1 MAPSQLK
8 QLKASL
14 HEHGV
19 LGPHKSRKAR
29 KQTSKDAEKRLQRNA
44 ALQGIRERFNP
55 FELKQPARKDKFDVT
70 SNKPVKKNAPGRP
83 GVTKGLGE
91 EKRRVTLL
99 KEIQSRSKV
108 GGILDR
114 RFGENDPTMTPE
126 QRAAERFARQS
137 ERKLKKTS
145 IFNLE
150 DEDGDEVQLTHGGRS
165 LAFGIGHGRDE
176 FGEPKARDSDD
187 DNGDTYGRPHKRIRL
202 SDEDESQEEETE
214 AGGGLLERK
223 KSKQEVMKEV
233 IAKSK
238 LYKYERQ
245 QAKEDDDDLRA
256 ELDKGLPEFY
266 EALRN
271 QRRPTKPLRPRE
283 AAESEPTM
291 NPDRAALLA
300 GKDREDADKEYNERV
315 RQMAMD
321 VRSKPV
327 DRTKT
332 EEERAAEEAIKLQDM
347 EKKRLQRMRGEPESS
362 DDEDNADPPL
372 EDKDE
377 DQDDAQVFGLGQG
390 LVEDSAYPE
399 LDIEDEDNFVL
410 DGDLIA
416 SDSEVDIATDEED
429 GESLDSSQAVDSD
442 GDDDLI
448 NGLVLPEAPLTGKA
462 EALANGV
469 GSAASSERDLAFTYP
484 CPQTHEELLGLTTN
498 ARINDL
504 PVIVQRIRAL
514 YHPKLAAGNKAK
526 LEQFS
531 KVLAEHL
538 AHLADD
544 AGQCPHSV
552 LESLLRHLHS
562 LAKSFPEAVGLAF
575 RSCLRQISIERPLK
589 LMAGDLVVLTGISA
603 IFPTSDHFHSVVTP
617 ANLVLTRYLGQ
628 SSVQRLGD
636 LAIGA
641 YCCTLALQFQQ
652 LSRRY
657 VPECMAYLVNAI
669 SSLAPMTVKDR
680 LLLVPKRLPDTS
692 LRLTVDSSQESG
704 HLTTMDFQA
713 GNDDEVLKA
722 RLLRTF
728 VILLDHA
735 AGLWQ
740 SKTSFYEIFEPAAV
754 VLEHLAKSCVSRRLL
769 QNNQVFI
776 NVLKSAIKKLR
787 DLRAEALKGRRPLL
801 LHNHRPLAIKTS
813 IPKFE
818 ESYNP
823 DRHYDPDRERSELNK
838 LKAEHKRER
847 KGALRELRKDANF
860 IARESLREK
869 KEKDAA
875 YEKKFKRLVAEIQ
888 GEEGQEAKEYER
900 EKRKR
905 KGRR

>member
-14 HEHGV
+14 HDHGV
-19 LGPHKSRKAR
+19 LGPQKSKKVR
-29 KQTSKDAEKRLQRNA
+29 KQTSKDAGKRLQRNA

-55 FELKQPARKDKFDVT
+55 FEVKQSARKDKFDVT
-70 SNKPVKKNAPGRP
+70 SNKPAKKNGPGRP

-91 EKRRVTLL
+91 ERRRATLL

-137 ERKLKKTS
+137 ERKLKKSS

-150 DEDGDEVQLTHGGRS
+150 DDDEEEVQLTHGGRS
-165 LAFGIGHGRDE
+165 LTFGDVDGHDDFGDDE
-176 FGEPKARDSDD
+176 AALSGEE
-187 DNGDTYGRPHKRIRL
+187 DNDRPRKRQRL
-202 SDEDESQEEETE
+202 SDGENSQGESEGAED
-214 AGGGLLERK
+214 GLPERH

-245 QAKEDDDDLRA
+245 QAKEDDDELRA
-256 ELDKGLPEFY
+256 ELDRGLPEFY

-271 QRRPTKPLRPRE
+271 QRLPTKPPPLRE
-283 AAESEPTM
+283 AADSDPTM

-321 VRSKPV
+321 MRSKPA

-332 EEERAAEEAIKLQDM
+332 EEEKVAEEAEKLRDL
-347 EKKRLQRMRGEPESS
+347 ERERLRRMRGQPESS
-362 DDEDNADPPL
+362 DEEDDPDPELPL
-372 EDKDE
+372 ENEHE
-377 DQDDAQVFGLGQG
+377 DQDDAQLFGLGQSHDK
-390 LVEDSAYPE
+390 VSEYRE
-399 LDIEDEDNFVL
+399 LAVEDEDEFVL
-410 DGDLIA
+410 DEDLIA
-416 SDSEVDIATDEED
+416 SNSDAEMATDVED
-429 GESLDSSQAVDSD
+429 IESQGSLQGTESE

-448 NGLVLPEAPLTGKA
+448 NGLVLPQTPSSQEDQKLT
-462 EALANGV
+462 NGI
-469 GSAASSERDLAFTYP
+469 GDAKSSERNLAFTFP
-484 CPQTHEELLGLTTN
+484 CPQTREELLEIAESAST
-498 ARINDL
+498 NDL
-504 PVIVQRIRAL
+504 PTIVQRIRAL
-514 YHPKLAAGNKAK
+514 YHPQLAAGNKAK

-531 KVLAEHL
+531 RVLTEYVAQL
-538 AHLADD
+538 GNDG
-544 AGQCPHSV
+544 GQCPSSV
-552 LESLLRHLHS
+552 LETLLRHLHS
-562 LAKSFPEAVGLAF
+562 LAKSFPEAVGSTF
-575 RSCLRQISIERPLK
+575 RAHLQRISNERPLR
-589 LMAGDLVVLTGISA
+589 LGAGDMTMLTGISA

-617 ANLVLTRYLGQ
+617 ANLVLARYLGQ
-628 SSVQRLGD
+628 SSVQTLGD
-636 LAIGA
+636 LAIGS
-641 YCCTLALQFQQ
+641 YCCTLALQYQHF
-652 LSRRY
+652 SKRY
-657 VPECMAYLVNAI
+657 VPECMTYLVNAI
-669 SSLAPMTVKDR
+669 LALAPTALKDPR
-680 LLLVPKRLPDTS
+680 ILVPRRLPDTS
-692 LRLTVDSSQESG
+692 LRLTADLLHDPGPLKSV
-704 HLTTMDFQA
+704 DFQA
-713 GNDDEVLKA
+713 RPGDEGLKV

-728 VILLDHA
+728 VALLDEA
-735 AGLWQ
+735 ADLWQ
-740 SKTSFYEIFEPAAV
+740 DKTAFYEIFEPAAI
-754 VLEHLAKSCVSRRLL
+754 VLDHLAKSCSSRRLL
-769 QNNQVFI
+769 QSNHVFI
-776 NVLKSAIKKLR
+776 DLLTSLTKKLQDR
-787 DLRAEALKGRRPLL
+787 RLQALAVRRPLL

-847 KGALRELRKDANF
+847 KGAMRELRKDANF
-860 IARESLREK
+860 IARENLREK

-888 GEEGQEAKEYER
+888 GEEGKEAKEYER

-905 KGRR
+905 KGKW

>member
-14 HEHGV
+14 HDHGV
-19 LGPHKSRKAR
+19 LGPQKSKNAR
-29 KQTSKDAEKRLQRNA
+29 KQTSKDVGKRLQRNA

-55 FELKQPARKDKFDVT
+55 FEIKQAARKEKFDVT
-70 SNKPVKKNAPGRP
+70 SNKPVKGKGSGRP
-83 GVTKGLGE
+83 GVTKALGE
-91 EKRRVTLL
+91 ERRRATLL
-99 KEIQSRSKV
+99 RELQSRSKV
-108 GGILDR
+108 GGMLDR

-137 ERKLKKTS
+137 ERKLKKSS

-150 DEDGDEVQLTHGGRS
+150 QEDEDEMQLTHGGRS
-165 LAFGIGHGRDE
+165 LAFGNEDGQDGFLEADV
-176 FGEPKARDSDD
+176 GDSDGEED
-187 DNGDTYGRPHKRIRL
+187 DRPRKRRRL
-202 SDEDESQEEETE
+202 SDDEESQDDSPKAED
-214 AGGGLLERK
+214 GLPERK
-223 KSKQEVMKEV
+223 KSKLEVMKEV

-256 ELDKGLPEFY
+256 ELDRGLPEFY

-271 QRRPTKPLRPRE
+271 HQLPTKQPHPRQTR
-283 AAESEPTM
+283 SSDPTM

-315 RQMAMD
+315 RQMALD
-321 VRSKPV
+321 LRSKPA

-332 EEERAAEEAIKLQDM
+332 EEEKATEEA
-347 EKKRLQRMRGEPESS
+347 ERLRDLEMNRLKRMRGEPESS
-362 DDEDNADPPL
+362 DEEDDAEPPL
-372 EDKDE
+372 NDEHE
-377 DQDDAQVFGLGQG
+377 DQDDARVFGLGKG
-390 LVEDSAYPE
+390 LIDGSARRE
-399 LDIEDEDNFVL
+399 LDLEDEDDFVL
-410 DGDLIA
+410 DDDLIA
-416 SDSEVDIATDEED
+416 SDSEADVATDEED
-429 GESLDSSQAVDSD
+429 GESQQSSQAVDSD
-442 GDDDLI
+442 GNDDLI
-448 NGLVLPEAPLTGKA
+448 NGLVLPDAPSMQTEEKFT
-462 EALANGV
+462 NGL
-469 GSAASSERDLAFTYP
+469 GSTKSPERDMAFTYP
-484 CPQTHEELLGLTTN
+484 CPQTREELLEITEK
-498 ARINDL
+498 ADINDL

-531 KVLAEHL
+531 QVLTEHV
-538 AHLADD
+538 AHLADEHV
-544 AGQCPHSV
+544 QCPIPV
-552 LESLLRHLHS
+552 LETLLRHLHS
-562 LAKSFPEAVGLAF
+562 LAKSFPEAVGSAF
-575 RSCLRQISIERPLK
+575 RTCLQQISYQRPLT
-589 LMAGDLVVLTGISA
+589 LRAGDLVILTGIFA

-628 SSVQRLGD
+628 CLVQTLGD
-636 LAIGA
+636 LATGA
-641 YCCTLALQFQQ
+641 YCCTLVLQYQQ
-652 LSRRY
+652 FSKRY
-657 VPECMAYLVNAI
+657 IPEFMNYLVNAI
-669 SSLAPMTVKDR
+669 SA
-680 LLLVPKRLPDTS
+680 LVPTVLKDLRVSAPRRLPDAS
-692 LRLTVDSSQESG
+692 LRLTADLAQEPG
-704 HLTTMDFQA
+704 LLKTVDFQA
-713 GNDDEVLKA
+713 GIEDENLKA

-728 VILLDHA
+728 VTLLLEASD
-735 AGLWQ
+735 LWQ
-740 SKTSFYEIFEPAAV
+740 TKTAFYEMFEPAV
-754 VLEHLAKSCVSRRLL
+754 IVLEYLARSCASRRLL
-769 QNNQVFI
+769 QRNEAFLNLLNSVTKTLQ
-776 NVLKSAIKKLR
+776 
-787 DLRAEALKGRRPLL
+787 DCRAQALDTRRPLL

-847 KGALRELRKDANF
+847 KGAMRELRKDANF

-888 GEEGQEAKEYER
+888 GEEGKEAKEYEK

-905 KGRR
+905 KGKW